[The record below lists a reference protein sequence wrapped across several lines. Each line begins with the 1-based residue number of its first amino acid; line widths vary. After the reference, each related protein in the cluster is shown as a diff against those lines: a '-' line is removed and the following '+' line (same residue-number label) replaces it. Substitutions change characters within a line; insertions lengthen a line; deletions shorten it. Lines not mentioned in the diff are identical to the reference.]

1 MLTGIRYMEIT
12 TLWTS
17 EISSLMESELMSC
30 FNETFSQTKPEN
42 YFQWKFRDNPFGDS
56 LHIVVTDEDKIVST
70 RVFWRLDIGDIEAY
84 QCVDTSVLPEYQGRG
99 VFGKTILV
107 ALQVLNG
114 KLIYNYPN
122 NLSGPAYV
130 KYGWKA
136 IKDSNSI
143 KVNFTSLMLKSST
156 VIDWKIES
164 LRWRFE
170 NNPEAKYYTMKK
182 NEIYYIFSL
191 KKKGLYVLLGKT
203 KFKLDLD
210 HIKPFICFSY
220 DNSSNG
226 LSFYSKLP
234 YMSKG
239 AIEHKLHTY
248 LFDMA

>member
-1 MLTGIRYMEIT
+1 MKIIS
-12 TLWTS
+12 LWTS
-17 EISSLMESELMSC
+17 EVDVALEEKIMSC
-30 FNETFSQTKPEN
+30 FNMTFSQAKSDN
-42 YFQWKFRDNPFGDS
+42 YFQWKFRDNPFGES
-56 LHIVVTDEDKIVST
+56 LHIVVIEKNKVIST
-70 RVFWRLDIGDIEAY
+70 RVFWRMDIDGIEAY
-84 QCVDTSVLPEYQGRG
+84 QCVDTAVLPEHQGKG
-99 VFGKTILV
+99 IFGKTTSI
-107 ALQVLNG
+107 ALQILNG

-122 NLSGPAYV
+122 NLSGPAYI
-130 KYGWKA
+130 KYGWRA

-170 NNPEAKYYTMKK
+170 NNPEARYFTMKK
-182 NEIYYIFSL
+182 NDIYYIFSL
-191 KKKGLYVLLGKT
+191 KKKVLFVLLGKT
-203 KFKLDLD
+203 KFKLDID
-210 HIKPFICFSY
+210 NIKPFICFSY
-220 DNSSNG
+220 DNCSNG